1 MDLIATV
8 KRSRNHLGWHVY
20 EFANGLVLWE
30 AQELC
35 DGALA
40 GSFNRAMVVF
50 AKCR

>member
-8 KRSRNHLGWHVY
+8 KRSRERGWYKY

-40 GSFNRAMVVF
+40 GSFNRAMAVF
-50 AKCR
+50 ARCR